1 MIRWEAQ
8 ILSHAVNVERPCPAV
23 ATGHQSVKR
32 AEREGERSLNE
43 TPSKSGSHGED
54 N

>member
-1 MIRWEAQ
+1 MTRWEAQ
-8 ILSHAVNVERPCPAV
+8 FLLHAVNVEQPCPAV
-23 ATGHQSVKR
+23 ATGPQSVKR

-43 TPSKSGSHGED
+43 TLSKSGSHGEG